1 MNMLRKGPGVVDR
14 ALDPWAFVAT
24 SVILVAIFSATFF
37 VHPERVAPGDDP
49 AYYTWR
55 TEALMSEKPSVLL
68 DTTGPRGVLAGGY
81 RVSTPIIGAMLRQ
94 VADVDLLSMTI
105 FLTVAGRVLIALLL
119 AGFAYRNSAT
129 AVFYQRHPGNPEAGG
144 QRDRLAFHA
153 VAFGAASLMLT
164 PPFFGYLDN
173 LICLMFLSASLYLIE
188 SLRSSWPAR
197 LGFTGL
203 LVLAGL
209 THPTTLV
216 FFCVTI
222 GAMAAV
228 RLLIRRFDLKSVI
241 RDDGP
246 LLVAAL
252 CAALITY
259 AIWKIGAWGRS
270 VPLDEAALPP
280 PASSA
285 FFKTRLTDWMS
296 QLRPLLN
303 GPLFLVGL
311 IGLLAAGRRA
321 FEDEF
326 SRVTIVWLLPLVGT
340 LGFLGGFAYPY
351 YRFLNTTVAWLL
363 LVGLGAAL
371 LARMFVQWSRRTN
384 LLPLIGVVAIAT
396 IIVTNFSSGL
406 ERWSDVDEGWLS
418 AQQIEDL
425 HSVREALEAR
435 GDGRPVVFV
444 MDTDATELVRIYGFM
459 KLNANVSRSG
469 LPHGYLGRG
478 YTFVGSVEDF
488 VAGRPTEG
496 ANEDHLAVSQD
507 TLDYSQQGIA
517 ALGEEPILVLA
528 SVFNTSEALVR
539 PVEGGADATVWTV
552 SDGAVVDEATGEVIA
567 RESSAEDPGFT
578 HVLWVVLMLVILLI
592 PGFIWFR
599 SVVPTGGVA
608 EALGLVPALSI
619 ALLILCGFVVLSVS
633 RSPLS
638 SGYAWLVVLA
648 AVAVALALGWRSGAG
663 FVTGPRDSVG
673 AARRREH
680 R

>member
-1 MNMLRKGPGVVDR
+1 MNMLRKDPGTLDR
-14 ALDPWAFVAT
+14 AAGHPWAFVAT

-55 TEALMSEKPSVLL
+55 TEALLSEKPSVLL
-68 DTTGPRGVLAGGY
+68 DVTGPRSVLAGGY

-94 VADVDLLSMTI
+94 IADVDLLSTTI
-105 FLTVAGRVLIALLL
+105 FLTVAARVLIALLL
-119 AGFAYRNSAT
+119 AGFAYRHSAT
-129 AVFYQRHPGNPEAGG
+129 AGFRPRHPGNAEAGG
-144 QRDRLAFHA
+144 QRDQLAFHA

-173 LICLMFLSASLYLIE
+173 LICLLFLTASLYFIE
-188 SLRSSWPAR
+188 PLRTSWPAR

-203 LVLAGL
+203 LILAGL

-228 RLLIRRFDLKSVI
+228 RLLIRRFDLKSVL

-246 LLVAAL
+246 LLAAAL
-252 CAALITY
+252 GAALITY
-259 AIWKIGAWGRS
+259 AIWKVGAWGRS
-270 VPLDEAALPP
+270 ASLNEAALPP

-311 IGLLAAGRRA
+311 IGLLTAGRRA
-321 FEDEF
+321 FEDAF

-351 YRFLNTTVAWLL
+351 YRFLNTTVAWVL
-363 LVGLGAAL
+363 LVGLGAGL

-384 LLPLIGVVAIAT
+384 PLPLIGVVAIAA
-396 IIVTNFSSGL
+396 IIFTTFSSGL
-406 ERWSDVDEGWLS
+406 ERWNEIDEGWVS
-418 AQQIEDL
+418 AEQIEEL
-425 HSVREALEAR
+425 RSVREALEAR

-444 MDTDATELVRIYGFM
+444 MDTDETEFVRVYGFM

-469 LPHGYLGRG
+469 LPHGYLDRG
-478 YTFVGSVEDF
+478 YSFVGSVEDF
-488 VAGRPTEG
+488 VASRPMEG
-496 ANEDHLAVSQD
+496 ANEGHLDISQD
-507 TLDYSQQGIA
+507 TLDYAQQGIA

-528 SVFNTSEALVR
+528 SAFNSEEAIER
-539 PVEGGADATVWTV
+539 PIESPGDATVWTV
-552 SDGAVVDEATGEVIA
+552 SEGTVVDGATGEEIV
-567 RESSAEDPGFT
+567 RESSAEDPGLV
-578 HVLWVVLMLVILLI
+578 HALWVVLMLAILLI

-599 SVVPTGGVA
+599 SALPTGGVA

-619 ALLILCGFVVLSVS
+619 ALLILCGFAVLSVF

-638 SGYAWLVVLA
+638 AGYAWLVVLA
-648 AVAVALALGWRSGAG
+648 AVAVALGFGWKR
-663 FVTGPRDSVG
+663 GPS
-673 AARRREH
+673 
-680 R
+680 

>member
-1 MNMLRKGPGVVDR
+1 MNMLRKGPGVVDA
-14 ALDPWAFVAT
+14 ALDRPWAFVAT
-24 SVILVAIFSATFF
+24 SVILVAIFSGTFF
-37 VHPERVAPGDDP
+37 IDSERVAPGDDP

-55 TEALMSEKPSVLL
+55 TEALMSEKPSALL
-68 DTTGPRGVLAGGY
+68 DTTGPRDVLAGGY

-94 VADVDLLSMTI
+94 IADVDLLSMTI
-105 FLTVAGRVLIALLL
+105 FLTVAARVLIALLL
-119 AGFAYRNSAT
+119 AGFAYRHSAT
-129 AVFYQRHPGNPEAGG
+129 AGFPRRHPGNAEAG
-144 QRDRLAFHA
+144 QRDPLAFHA

-173 LICLMFLSASLYLIE
+173 LICLLFLTASLYFIE
-188 SLRSSWPAR
+188 PLRTSWPAR
-197 LGFTGL
+197 VGFTGL
-203 LVLAGL
+203 LILAGL

-222 GAMAAV
+222 GAMAAI
-228 RLLIRRFDLKSVI
+228 RLLVRRFDLKSVL

-246 LLVAAL
+246 LLAAAL
-252 CAALITY
+252 GAALITF
-259 AIWKIGAWGRS
+259 AIWELGAWGRS
-270 VPLDEAALPP
+270 ASLNEAALPP

-285 FFKTRLTDWMS
+285 FFKTRLTDWIS

-303 GPLFLVGL
+303 GPLFLAGL

-351 YRFLNTTVAWLL
+351 YRFLNTTVAWVL
-363 LVGLGAAL
+363 LVGLGAGL
-371 LARMFVQWSRRTN
+371 LARVFVQWSRRTN
-384 LLPLIGVVAIAT
+384 PLPLIGVVAIAA
-396 IIVTNFSSGL
+396 IIFTTFSSGI
-406 ERWSDVDEGWLS
+406 ERWNDIGEGWVS
-418 AQQIEDL
+418 AEQIEDL
-425 HSVREALEAR
+425 RSVREALEAR

-444 MDTDATELVRIYGFM
+444 MDTDETEFVRVYGFM

-469 LPHGYLGRG
+469 LPHGYLARG

-488 VAGRPTEG
+488 VASRPTEG
-496 ANEDHLAVSQD
+496 ANEGHLDISQD
-507 TLDYSQQGIA
+507 TLDYAQQGID

-528 SVFNTSEALVR
+528 SAFNSEEAFESPIESPGDV
-539 PVEGGADATVWTV
+539 TVWTV
-552 SDGAVVDEATGEVIA
+552 SEGTVVDEATGEEIVGG
-567 RESSAEDPGFT
+567 SSAEDPGLV
-578 HVLWVVLMLVILLI
+578 HALWVVAMLAVLLI

-599 SVVPTGGVA
+599 GVFPTGGMA

-619 ALLILCGFVVLSVS
+619 ALLILCGFAVLSVF

-638 SGYAWLVVLA
+638 AGYAWLVVLA
-648 AVAVALALGWRSGAG
+648 AVGVALALGWKSAPAT
-663 FVTGPRDSVG
+663 VTGPENSAG
-673 AARRREH
+673 ARPREP